1 MPTAGSITFHIP
13 DDTLLILCALSFF
26 FFYLL
31 IMNFFYLV
39 LYCIYFNEYH
49 SLFSLVIVNVAG

>member
-1 MPTAGSITFHIP
+1 MHTAGSITFHIP
-13 DDTLLILCALSFF
+13 DDTLLILCALSY

-31 IMNFFYLV
+31 IMNFFYFV
-39 LYCIYFNEYH
+39 LYCIYFIEYH